1 MTLKHET
8 HCAACG
14 AKLITKTHP
23 TDGDIPYCPACDDFR
38 FPGFNTAVSMIVF
51 NADKSRILLL
61 DQYGKAGIL
70 VAGYVSRGDNL
81 EDTVRREVMEETGLA
96 VKDIIFN
103 TSRYYE
109 GSNTLMCN
117 FACVVDADDLR
128 IDTGEVDSARW
139 VPVED
144 VLNEMLPHSLA
155 QWFTRV
161 YLDKTGRL

>member
-23 TDGDIPYCPACDDFR
+23 TDGEIPFCPACGDFR

-51 NADKSRILLL
+51 NADKTHILLL
-61 DQYGKAGIL
+61 NQYGKDGIL
-70 VAGYVSRGDNL
+70 VAGYVGRGDNL

-96 VKDIIFN
+96 VKEIIFN

-117 FACVVDADDLR
+117 FACVTEADELHIAKD
-128 IDTGEVDSARW
+128 EVDSARW
-139 VPVED
+139 VPVKD
-144 VLNEMLPHSLA
+144 VLGEMLPHSLA
-155 QWFTRV
+155 QWFTRT

>member
-23 TDGDIPYCPACDDFR
+23 TDGEIPYCPECEDFR

-61 DQYGKAGIL
+61 NQYGKDGIL
-70 VAGYVSRGDNL
+70 VAGYVSRGDSL
-81 EDTVRREVMEETGLA
+81 EDTVTREIMEETGLA
-96 VKDIIFN
+96 VKEIIFN

-109 GSNTLMCN
+109 DSNTLMCN
-117 FACVVDADDLR
+117 FACVTEEGALR
-128 IDTGEVDSARW
+128 IDKGEVDSARW

-144 VLNEMLPHSLA
+144 VLDEMLPHSLA
-155 QWFTRV
+155 KWFTRA
-161 YLDKTGRL
+161 YLDKTERL

>member
-14 AKLITKTHP
+14 AKLITKPHP
-23 TDGDIPYCPACDDFR
+23 TDGEIPYCPECQDFR

-61 DQYGKAGIL
+61 NQYGKEGIL
-70 VAGYVSRGDNL
+70 VAGYVSRGDSL
-81 EDTVRREVMEETGLA
+81 EDTVRREIMEETGLA
-96 VKDIIFN
+96 VKEIIFN

-117 FACVVDADDLR
+117 FACVSKAGKLH
-128 IDTGEVDSARW
+128 IDKSEVDSARW
-139 VPVED
+139 VPVAD
-144 VLNEMLPHSLA
+144 VLDEMRPHSLA
-155 QWFTRV
+155 KWFTRA